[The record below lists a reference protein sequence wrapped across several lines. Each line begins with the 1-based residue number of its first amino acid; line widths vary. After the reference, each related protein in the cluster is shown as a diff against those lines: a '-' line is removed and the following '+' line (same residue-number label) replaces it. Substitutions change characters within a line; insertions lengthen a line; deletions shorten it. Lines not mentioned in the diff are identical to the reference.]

1 MIHPDL
7 QTKLDT
13 LITQSDVVLFMKWDP
28 SAPKCGFSAWA
39 IQILEEEGL
48 EYSTFNILED
58 EEVRQWLKEYKNW
71 PTYPQLYIKWELI
84 GGIDIMNEMQEAGEF
99 KQFKH

>member
-28 SAPKCGFSAWA
+28 AAPKCGFSAGA

-48 EYSTFNILED
+48 PYSTFNILEN

-71 PTYPQLYIKWELI
+71 PTFPQLYIKWELI

-99 KQFKH
+99 KQFKK